1 MKSLK
6 KIKETIRVLIFN
18 FLCRFRFVY
27 IVNVSMEPTIKSRS
41 MKIVDTSAYISK
53 NPKRLDVVMVMDPSN
68 NERNLIKRVVGLP
81 GEYVEFKFGEIFID
95 EHPILHPV
103 PLSGIQRTYYWRVA
117 DDEVVLLG
125 DNIANS
131 TDSRHFGPIN
141 VSNIVGKLV

>member
-6 KIKETIRVLIFN
+6 KIKETIHVLIFN

-53 NPKRLDVVMVMDPSN
+53 NPKRLDVVMVIDPSN

-81 GEYVEFKFGEIFID
+81 GI
-95 EHPILHPV
+95 
-103 PLSGIQRTYYWRVA
+103 W
-117 DDEVVLLG
+117 
-125 DNIANS
+125 
-131 TDSRHFGPIN
+131 
-141 VSNIVGKLV
+141 

>member
-6 KIKETIRVLIFN
+6 KIKETIRLLIFN

-53 NPKRLDVVMVMDPSN
+53 NPKRLDIVMVIDPSN

-81 GEYVEFKFGEIFID
+81 GESVELKFGEIFID
-95 EHPILHPV
+95 EYPVLHPV

-141 VSNIVGKLV
+141 IRDIVGKLV